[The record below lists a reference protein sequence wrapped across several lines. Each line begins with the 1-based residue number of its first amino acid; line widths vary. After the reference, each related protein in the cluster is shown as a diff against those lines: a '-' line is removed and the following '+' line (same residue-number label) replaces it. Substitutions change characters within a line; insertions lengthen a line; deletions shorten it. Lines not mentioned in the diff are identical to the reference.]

1 MDDGRCVVRW
11 DALFADLEMQWEAA
25 EAAEFDL
32 EVADRSRRE
41 AAYLRL
47 VDRMRPA
54 VGHRVHCTLRAGG
67 AQPIVVAGRLAA
79 LGADWF
85 LVEEAVARE
94 VLVPMSSL
102 TSVTGLGSMSA
113 QPGHEGPLA
122 ARFDLRF
129 VLRQLVRD
137 RAPCVVQL
145 VDGTS
150 VTGTVA
156 RVGADF
162 VEVLDH
168 PEGEYPRAR
177 DIRAVRTV
185 PLFAVAFVRHG

>member
-1 MDDGRCVVRW
+1 VRW
-11 DALFADLEMQWEAA
+11 EALFADLEMQWEAA

-41 AAYLRL
+41 AGYLRL

-54 VGHRVHCTLRAGG
+54 VGHRIHCTLRAGG
-67 AQPIVVAGRLAA
+67 LEPVTVAGRLAS
-79 LGADWF
+79 LGVDWF
-85 LVEEAVARE
+85 LVEESAAQE
-94 VLVPMSSL
+94 VLVATASV

-122 ARFDLRF
+122 ARLDLRH

-137 RAPCVVQL
+137 RASCVVGLADGARL
-145 VDGTS
+145 V
-150 VTGTVA
+150 GTVA

-162 VEVLDH
+162 IEVLDH
-168 PEGEYPRAR
+168 PDADYPRVR
-177 DIRAVRTV
+177 DVRGVRTV
-185 PLFAVAFVRHG
+185 PLAALVFVRRS

>member
-1 MDDGRCVVRW
+1 VRW
-11 DALFADLEMQWEAA
+11 EALFADLEMQWEAA

-41 AAYLRL
+41 AGYLRL

-54 VGHRVHCTLRAGG
+54 VGCRVHCTLRVGG
-67 AQPIVVAGRLAA
+67 SEPAVVAGRLAA
-79 LGADWF
+79 LGMDWF
-85 LVEEAVARE
+85 LVEESAAQE
-94 VLVPMSSL
+94 VLVPMAAL
-102 TSVTGLGSMSA
+102 TSVTGLGATSA

-122 ARFDLRF
+122 ARLDLRH

-137 RAPCVVQL
+137 RSPCVVGL
-145 VDGTS
+145 TDGARLA
-150 VTGTVA
+150 GTAA

-168 PEGEYPRAR
+168 SGAEYLRAR
-177 DIRAVRTV
+177 DVRAVRTV
-185 PLFAVAFVRHG
+185 PLHAIAFVRRG